1 MQFLGGLAL
10 GVPLGFF
17 GLVGGIIAMAAALLI
32 VMLTGYLARGA
43 MLAGALIGLGG
54 FWLAMFVMAAANCA
68 QPSQPCGATPVDLTP
83 HMVVSIALIVAGVVS
98 ILWPRIARARRGS
111 R

>member
-1 MQFLGGLAL
+1 MQFLSGLAL

-17 GLVGGIIAMAAALLI
+17 GLVVGIIAMAAAVLIVLLI
-32 VMLTGYLARGA
+32 GYLARGA

-68 QPSQPCGATPVDLTP
+68 QPGQLCGATPVDLAP
-83 HMVVSIALIVAGVVS
+83 HMVVSIALIAVGVLT
-98 ILWPRIARARRGS
+98 ILWRRIAGARPV
-111 R
+111 